1 MTEIKF
7 RTWKER
13 NIIWRNKE
21 EKGEGNK
28 EEKEEGN
35 KEEKEERERIEKEGE
50 RRRQ

>member
-7 RTWKER
+7 RTWKKS

-21 EKGEGNK
+21 EKEEGNEEGNK

-35 KEEKEERERIEKEGE
+35 EEGNKEEIDKRN
-50 RRRQ
+50 